1 MITKIVDELK
11 NDGRE
16 IDRLRVKTKTLQNVE
31 SNMVLRQIAQQ
42 ISFFPSFLSQQIKH
56 IIELEKQFGE
66 EFQNNCHE
74 EVREIA
80 ETACDVRKSI
90 EKLFEI
96 ENSEPNDAQ
105 IQCAQSLMNGM
116 SRLNRLQQR
125 IAGKMMKIS
134 KLSG

>member
-1 MITKIVDELK
+1 MITQIVDQLK
-11 NDGRE
+11 KNGRE
-16 IDRLRVKTKTLQNVE
+16 IDRLRLRTQTIQDVE
-31 SNMVLRQIAQQ
+31 SNLVLRQITQQ
-42 ISFFPSFLSQQIKH
+42 ISFFPSFLSQQIKY
-56 IIELEKQFGE
+56 IVELERQFGE
-66 EFQNNCHE
+66 EFQNKCHE

-105 IQCAQSLMNGM
+105 IQCAQGLMNGM

-134 KLSG
+134 KVSG